1 MRRRRKF
8 QEILLLLYR
17 KLYEIYANR
26 QKNRLRRVEKHIFHT
41 KNVLKTFFFLP
52 LRKTPFRFRFVF
64 LAKSKR
70 PFRFRFVFLAKS
82 KRPFRFFPFLLRFFF
97 VNTKRKTPMPAR
109 DRQHLP
115 GEHEAAAGNQG
126 RLRQV

>member
-41 KNVLKTFFFLP
+41 KNVLKTFFFLAP
-52 LRKTPFRFRFVF
+52 PKNTVSF
-64 LAKSKR
+64 
-70 PFRFRFVFLAKS
+70 
-82 KRPFRFFPFLLRFFF
+82 PFRFFGKIKKAVSFPFRFFGKIKKAVSF
-97 VNTKRKTPMPAR
+97 FRFYYVFFRKYETENT
-109 DRQHLP
+109 
-115 GEHEAAAGNQG
+115 
-126 RLRQV
+126 